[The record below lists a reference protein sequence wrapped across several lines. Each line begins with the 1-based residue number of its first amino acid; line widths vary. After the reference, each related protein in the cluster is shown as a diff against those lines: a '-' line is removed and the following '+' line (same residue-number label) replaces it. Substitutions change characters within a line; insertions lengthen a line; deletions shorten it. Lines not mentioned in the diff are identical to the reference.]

1 MESCVPSDASRLG
14 NDLCNGGRSSEAL
27 RNDTM
32 TVDQLIKTRIAK
44 LGENIAVSRFARFKV
59 GDAFG
64 PAGGTTAEPT
74 AG

>member
-32 TVDQLIKTRIAK
+32 TVDQLATRSQYVRSAAGERRGARTAPLQRGSEVAEK
-44 LGENIAVSRFARFKV
+44 QLG
-59 GDAFG
+59 
-64 PAGGTTAEPT
+64 
-74 AG
+74 